1 MFKKWSKTHVSNRC
15 TLPLAVTKLVV
26 RKITSAIQRVEAS
39 QVVIHNFF
47 SNSKYSISSRV
58 NRARDTVRLANVHWS
73 FRTQN
78 SRSKNV
84 FLKSSYPKSSWILIN
99 PESFPRCKL
108 QRNNKREV
116 LELRKPLVGP
126 FGFWMHKNSEFWKKF
141 QHFQNFERTEI
152 LSARNACARIW
163 NLFRKFFEQEFN
175 VFANFW
181 GMSVGLWNKGRPL
194 RNWRYRSNLSK
205 PKDVTP
211 KMQP

>member
-1 MFKKWSKTHVSNRC
+1 MTIPNHDWFEKVFKKWSKTHVSNRC
-15 TLPLAVTKLVV
+15 TLLLAVTKLVV

-126 FGFWMHKNSEFWKKF
+126 FGFWMHKNSEFWKKIPTF
-141 QHFQNFERTEI
+141 SKFWTHGNFKCTKRF
-152 LSARNACARIW
+152 CADMKFISKIFWTRIQCICK
-163 NLFRKFFEQEFN
+163 L
-175 VFANFW
+175 
-181 GMSVGLWNKGRPL
+181 L
-194 RNWRYRSNLSK
+194 R
-205 PKDVTP
+205 DVCWL
-211 KMQP
+211 ME